1 MAKFS
6 LTPRHLEIF
15 YHILG
20 GVFMSLPIPVVKRK
34 LRDGRIIERE
44 GRGFSLNE
52 LREAGITLEQ
62 AKRLGIYIDK
72 RRRSCRRENVE
83 ALRMLLRAVSEAMAS
98 SGESHEQV

>member
-1 MAKFS
+1 
-6 LTPRHLEIF
+6 
-15 YHILG
+15 
-20 GVFMSLPIPVVKRK
+20 MSLPIPVVRRK

-52 LREAGITLEQ
+52 LREAGITVDQ